1 MDTVLENET
10 LEIFKAEITALIQQD
25 SKYISLSPDQLESI
39 VKAFDFTLKNGRE
52 KVRAQM
58 LYDLVQEKAQEKG
71 GN

>member
-1 MDTVLENET
+1 MDAVLENET
-10 LEIFKAEITALIQQD
+10 LEIFKAEIVALIQQD
-25 SKYISLSPDQLESI
+25 SKYISISPDQLDAI

-58 LYDLVQEKAQEKG
+58 LYDLVQEKR

>member
-10 LEIFKAEITALIQQD
+10 LEIFKAEIVALIQQD
-25 SKYISLSPDQLESI
+25 SKYIAISPDQLDAI

-58 LYDLVQEKAQEKG
+58 LYDLVQEKR

>member
-10 LEIFKAEITALIQQD
+10 LEIFKAEIVALIQQD
-25 SKYISLSPDQLESI
+25 SKYISISPDQLDAI

-58 LYDLVQEKAQEKG
+58 LYDLVQEKR

>member
-1 MDTVLENET
+1 MDTILENET

-58 LYDLVQEKAQEKG
+58 LYDLVQEKR

>member
-10 LEIFKAEITALIQQD
+10 LEIFKAEIVALIQQD
-25 SKYISLSPDQLESI
+25 SKYISISPDQLDAI

-58 LYDLVQEKAQEKG
+58 LYGLVQEKR

>member
-25 SKYISLSPDQLESI
+25 SKYISISPDQLDAI

-58 LYDLVQEKAQEKG
+58 LYDLVQEKR

>member
-1 MDTVLENET
+1 MDTILENET
-10 LEIFKAEITALIQQD
+10 LEIFKAEIAALIQQD

-58 LYDLVQEKAQEKG
+58 LYDLVQEKG

>member
-1 MDTVLENET
+1 MDTILENET
-10 LEIFKAEITALIQQD
+10 LEIFKTEITALIQQD
-25 SKYISLSPDQLESI
+25 SKYISISPDQLDAI

-58 LYDLVQEKAQEKG
+58 LYDLVQEKR

>member
-10 LEIFKAEITALIQQD
+10 LEIFKAEVSALIQQD
-25 SKYISLSPDQLESI
+25 SKYIAISPDQLDAI

-58 LYDLVQEKAQEKG
+58 LYDLVQEKR

>member
-10 LEIFKAEITALIQQD
+10 LEIFKAEISALIQQD
-25 SKYISLSPDQLESI
+25 SKYISLSPDQLDAI

-58 LYDLVQEKAQEKG
+58 LYDLVQEKR

>member
-1 MDTVLENET
+1 MDTILENET
-10 LEIFKAEITALIQQD
+10 LEIFKAEITTLIQQD
-25 SKYISLSPDQLESI
+25 SKYISISPDRLDAI

-58 LYDLVQEKAQEKG
+58 LYDLVQEKR

>member
-10 LEIFKAEITALIQQD
+10 LDIFKAEIEALLQQD
-25 SKYISLSPDQLESI
+25 SKYISISPDQLEAI

-58 LYDLVQEKAQEKG
+58 LYDLVQEKR

>member
-1 MDTVLENET
+1 MDTILENET

-25 SKYISLSPDQLESI
+25 SKYISISPDQLDAI

-58 LYDLVQEKAQEKG
+58 LYDLVQEKR

>member
-10 LEIFKAEITALIQQD
+10 LEIFKAEISALIQQD
-25 SKYISLSPDQLESI
+25 SKYISLSPDQLEAI

-58 LYDLVQEKAQEKG
+58 LYDLVQEKR

>member
-10 LEIFKAEITALIQQD
+10 LEIFKAEIAALIQQD

-58 LYDLVQEKAQEKG
+58 LYDLVQEKG

>member
-1 MDTVLENET
+1 MNTILENEA
-10 LEIFKAEITALIQQD
+10 LEIFKAEIEAIIQQD
-25 SKYISLSPDQLESI
+25 SKYISIHPDQLDAI

-58 LYDLVQEKAQEKG
+58 LYDLVQEKR

>member
-25 SKYISLSPDQLESI
+25 SKYISISPDQLDAI

-58 LYDLVQEKAQEKG
+58 LYDLIQEKR

>member
-10 LEIFKAEITALIQQD
+10 LEIFKEEIVALIQQD
-25 SKYISLSPDQLESI
+25 SKYISISPDQLDAI

-58 LYDLVQEKAQEKG
+58 LYDLVQEKR

>member
-1 MDTVLENET
+1 MDTILENET

-25 SKYISLSPDQLESI
+25 SKYISLSPDQLDAI
-39 VKAFDFTLKNGRE
+39 VKAFDFTLKNGQE

-58 LYDLVQEKAQEKG
+58 LYDLVQEKR